1 MSVETELVPTE
12 FEESEIVISPSQDL
26 FSLELGDLWR
36 YRELFYFLAWRD
48 IKVRYKQT
56 AFGAAWAVLQ
66 PLLSMALLS
75 LIFGYFLNLPSGG
88 VPYPVFTFTALIPWQ
103 LFAYA
108 LSQSS
113 ESLVADRNLIT
124 KVYFPRL
131 VVPLSSVAAGLMDFA
146 ISFVILIGMLLLFSI
161 PLSWRILTLPV
172 FVLLALLCA
181 MGVGLWFSA
190 LNVQYRDVRYALPFL
205 TQFWFF
211 ATPIAYSIE
220 IVPENWRWIYS
231 LNPMTGVVEG
241 FRWALLGTDY
251 TVGLLVLISSVIVL
265 LIFLGGLAY
274 FKRMEDK
281 FADVI

>member
-1 MSVETELVPTE
+1 
-12 FEESEIVISPSQDL
+12 
-26 FSLELGDLWR
+26 
-36 YRELFYFLAWRD
+36 
-48 IKVRYKQT
+48 
-56 AFGAAWAVLQ
+56 
-66 PLLSMALLS
+66 
-75 LIFGYFLNLPSGG
+75 
-88 VPYPVFTFTALIPWQ
+88 
-103 LFAYA
+103 
-108 LSQSS
+108 
-113 ESLVADRNLIT
+113 
-124 KVYFPRL
+124 
-131 VVPLSSVAAGLMDFA
+131 
-146 ISFVILIGMLLLFSI
+146 
-161 PLSWRILTLPV
+161 
-172 FVLLALLCA
+172 

-265 LIFLGGLAY
+265 LVFIGGLAY